1 VKIPSAPLGLTE
13 SSQQHIMPRAAQFI
27 PSADRKPGRIVD
39 TLILTCAQRTAQRG
53 FLFGVKGTCIELDF
67 AEPVRLRNDDVLL
80 LDDGSLVEVVSEA
93 EPLFE
98 VRSPDAAALARL
110 AWHLGDRHVPVELLP
125 NRLRVRRAGDVE
137 ALLQASGAKVTAID
151 APFEPEGGAY
161 AVPGADHH
169 DHGHHHD
176 HAHGHEHDHD
186 HDHKHNHGHKRG

>member
-1 VKIPSAPLGLTE
+1 
-13 SSQQHIMPRAAQFI
+13 MPRAAQVI
-27 PSADRKPGRIVD
+27 PSADRKPGRVID
-39 TLILTCAQRTAQRG
+39 TLILPFVQRTAQRG

-67 AEPVRLRNDDVLL
+67 AEPVCLRNDDVLL
-80 LDDGSLVEVVSEA
+80 LDDGSLVEIVSEA

-98 VRSPDAAALARL
+98 ARAADAAALARL

-161 AVPGADHH
+161 AVTGDDHHHH
-169 DHGHHHD
+169 DHVHGPDCGHDHDHDHHHD
-176 HAHGHEHDHD
+176 HAHDHK
-186 HDHKHNHGHKRG
+186 HDHKR